1 MQLNKKE
8 KLIQDVI
15 LKVISILNEDLITL
29 NDNQSLFNT
38 VNISVHKNN
47 IIDYDEE
54 LVDDIASSIIN
65 KIGFNVI
72 WKSGSEYNFEIID
85 ISDFDSEI
93 IVLVSYGYGVEL

>member
-47 IIDYDEE
+47 IIDYDDE
-54 LVDDIASSIIN
+54 LVDDIALAIVN

-85 ISDFDSEI
+85 IADFDSEI